1 MAIFNSSMRWER
13 GLILASAVGTMRR
26 QLERSVEYAQ
36 GREQFGQ
43 PIGSFQAVA
52 HRLVEMRLRLE
63 TSRLML
69 YRFAALLDSDAAG
82 DLDAALT
89 KLHLSENLIQSS
101 LDVLQVHGA
110 YGYVTE
116 AGIERD
122 IRDALGSRIY
132 SGTSEM
138 QRNVVARH
146 LGL

>member
-1 MAIFNSSMRWER
+1 
-13 GLILASAVGTMRR
+13 
-26 QLERSVEYAQ
+26 
-36 GREQFGQ
+36 
-43 PIGSFQAVA
+43 
-52 HRLVEMRLRLE
+52 MRLRLE

-69 YRFAALLDSDAAG
+69 YRFAALLDSNAGG

-89 KLHLSENLIQSS
+89 KLHLSESLIQSS

-132 SGTSEM
+132 SGTPEM
-138 QRNVVARH
+138 QRNLVARH